1 MGIQDFQLYD
11 CISLVQFLLR
21 NNKCGNLPLH
31 ITIANTR
38 VSKLNKTHSDNGRC
52 YKFNNEVM
60 GLRMGKCRSGLHI
73 RLVKEGL
80 LK

>member
-1 MGIQDFQLYD
+1 MGIQDFELYD
-11 CISLVQFLLR
+11 CISLFQFLLR

-38 VSKLNKTHSDNGRC
+38 ASKVNKIHSDNGQC
-52 YKFNNEVM
+52 YKVNNRIM
-60 GLRMGKCRSGLHI
+60 GLRMENGRGGLYI

-80 LK
+80 